1 MKELNYRRH
10 NELNNYNYGKKES
23 RPAKE
28 TRVVRASTECL
39 QGSYKNP
46 NVWHMPAAMYSSTA
60 ISKSSRP
67 FTDGDFV
74 KECLEI
80 ICTEI
85 SPEKSS
91 RYNKVP
97 LSRMTIQCRV
107 EDLAKEANEH
117 ASRAYFFSSFEWK
130 HSHYTDTGKLL
141 VYVRAVN
148 NNFEITQKFSGL
160 ASLYQCFNIS
170 LCVFKGMKSLLDAF
184 NAERSKLCS
193 YTQLTFHQIH
203 AGLVNSGFQS
213 RSRAS

>member
-1 MKELNYRRH
+1 
-10 NELNNYNYGKKES
+10 
-23 RPAKE
+23 
-28 TRVVRASTECL
+28 
-39 QGSYKNP
+39 
-46 NVWHMPAAMYSSTA
+46 MPAAMYSSTA

-85 SPEKSS
+85 LCPDKSS

-107 EDLAKEANEH
+107 EDLANEANEH
-117 ASRAYFFSSFEWK
+117 ASRAYFFSS
-130 HSHYTDTGKLL
+130 YTDTGKLL

-193 YTQLTFHQIH
+193 YTQLKFHQIH